1 MTVSPPSPVTTR
13 IPKSPKATMLLS
25 HLPEGL
31 RARLVPVE
39 AAATL
44 FCALCWKVLA
54 FAMYAEGYDLDPSAP
69 VQPAGDQQIELL
81 ALLFACSVP
90 VTWLLG
96 RVAPPGLRSALDNVI
111 VVRLAVALALSLVMF
126 LGLLTGMRIPLL
138 GWRI

>member
-1 MTVSPPSPVTTR
+1 
-13 IPKSPKATMLLS
+13 MLLS

-44 FCALCWKVLA
+44 FCALCWKILA
-54 FAMYAEGYDLDPSAP
+54 FAMYAEGYDLDSSAP
-69 VQPAGDQQIELL
+69 VQPAGDDQIELL

-96 RVAPPGLRSALDNVI
+96 RVAPPGLRTALDNVI

-126 LGLLTGMRIPLL
+126 LGLLTGVRIPLL